1 MSKPQSALTQLGPS
15 RQSVTHKLSTS
26 QVAKE
31 LFLMRSPLSNR
42 IDGQELSLLQRM
54 DNIAQFMLEI
64 LSREAMPFSTQ
75 LSHQKSKL
83 IHLNKKLNQSHK
95 VKNSPLTL
103 SKRKLKVK
111 KKMS

>member
-1 MSKPQSALTQLGPS
+1 MP
-15 RQSVTHKLSTS
+15 
-26 QVAKE
+26 
-31 LFLMRSPLSNR
+31 SPLLNQT
-42 IDGQELSLLQRM
+42 DGQELSLLLRM

-75 LSHQKSKL
+75 LHHQRFKL

-95 VKNSPLTL
+95 VKNSTLTL

-111 KKMS
+111 KKMSDYQQFE